1 MDESSETENPKEVNE
16 SQFFEENNLYI
27 SGKIFKQSL
36 SKINIEFDEIENLFK
51 KEEFQSLNLKDELSI
66 DDIKINSLEEDVENI
81 IKTTTSSISDIKN
94 KNKKIFILKND
105 KKEQDDINNNK
116 INEITNPNNSNI
128 KENEE
133 MIEEN
138 DEPNNINNNKKKVNY
153 LRNEAKILEETISK
167 LTMTD
172 YQTLKKEK
180 FKDCN
185 LNSFLFFK
193 NCKKEIGKENNYIF
207 NYRDNF
213 LNDMT
218 KIDQLFFQDY
228 FKPNI
233 SQTKSKDINLI
244 YEFSIYHPV
253 KNVKTQQISILGD
266 GVLKQLKEKI
276 YCVLDEIQGDYT
288 PSFFF
293 FEKVFYD
300 DYIFPNGKYQEPL
313 SHKISQLKLE
323 KMTLK
328 EYQQDLN
335 YGINN
340 DNNNN
345 DLESKFS
352 KYEKNLYCD
361 TNSIVFNKSHSYES
375 LNMNNIKIEDISLR
389 IGYPYIF
396 RHIESCDHVII
407 LNDIR
412 VMDKYD
418 NFREKDEKAVVTY
431 QKKLKRKKCDACQ
444 FYYAKFI
451 SINDIVKGD
460 MNNALFLCDYCLKK
474 LHESELVDNN
484 TSNLKLIPYFHN

>member
-1 MDESSETENPKEVNE
+1 MEDNSDSENFKDVNE
-16 SQFFEENNLYI
+16 SKFFEENNLYI

-36 SKINIEFDEIENLFK
+36 SKINTDFDSLENLFK
-51 KEEFQSLNLKDELSI
+51 KEEYESLNINDILSI

-81 IKTTTSSISDIKN
+81 IKETTNLISDSKQ
-94 KNKKIFILKND
+94 KNKKIFVLKND
-105 KKEQDDINNNK
+105 KEEKNNN
-116 INEITNPNNSNI
+116 EI
-128 KENEE
+128 KEKEKEKEKEINTITE
-133 MIEEN
+133 EEN
-138 DEPNNINNNKKKVNY
+138 NTNKKKVNY

-167 LTMTD
+167 LNMTD

-180 FKDCN
+180 FKNCN
-185 LNSFLFFK
+185 LNSLIFFK
-193 NCKKEIGKENNYIF
+193 DCKKEIGKENNYIF

-228 FKPNI
+228 FKPNPI
-233 SQTKSKDINLI
+233 KNKNINLI

-253 KNVKTQQISILGD
+253 KNIKTQQISILGD
-266 GVLKQLKEKI
+266 GVLKQLKDKI
-276 YCVLDEIQGDYT
+276 YCVLDEIQNDPT

-300 DYIFPNGKYQEPL
+300 EFLIKNGLYIEPL
-313 SHKISQLKLE
+313 SYKISQLQLSKY
-323 KMTLK
+323 TLK
-328 EYQQDLN
+328 EYQQELN
-335 YGINN
+335 YEF
-340 DNNNN
+340 DNNNIN
-345 DLESKFS
+345 NNTESKFQ

-361 TNSIVFNKSHSYES
+361 NNSLNLHKSHAKEI
-375 LNMNNIKIEDISLR
+375 LNMNEIKIEDIPLR

-396 RHIESCDHVII
+396 RHIDSCDHVII

-418 NFREKDEKAVVTY
+418 NFLERDEKAIVTY
-431 QKKLKRKKCDACQ
+431 QKKLKRKKCEACQ

-451 SINDIVKGD
+451 SINDYVKGKV
-460 MNNALFLCDYCLKK
+460 NNVFLCDFCLKK
-474 LHESELVDNN
+474 LHEIDLVDNN